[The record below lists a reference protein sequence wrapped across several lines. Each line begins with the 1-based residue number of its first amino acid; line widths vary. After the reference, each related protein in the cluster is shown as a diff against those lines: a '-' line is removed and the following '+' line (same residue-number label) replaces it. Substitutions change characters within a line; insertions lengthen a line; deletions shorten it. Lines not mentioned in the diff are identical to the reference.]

1 MSRGPDPS
9 ITTLDILR
17 VFLKS
22 PDPAFIAPEIADEV
36 GHTTD
41 GVRRRMNALVD
52 QGLLAKKKT
61 GERSVLYWITEE
73 GVHHYASET
82 SDC

>member
-1 MSRGPDPS
+1 
-9 ITTLDILR
+9 
-17 VFLKS
+17 
-22 PDPAFIAPEIADEV
+22 
-36 GHTTD
+36 
-41 GVRRRMNALVD
+41 MNALVD

-61 GERSVLYWITEE
+61 GERSVLYWVTDE

>member
-9 ITTLDILR
+9 ITTLEILR
-17 VFLKS
+17 VFLSS
-22 PDPAFIAPEIADEV
+22 PDPAFIAPEIASELDHSE
-36 GHTTD
+36 D
-41 GVRRRMNALVD
+41 GVRRRMNMLVD
-52 QGLLAKKKT
+52 EGLLAKKKT
-61 GERSVLYWITEE
+61 GTRSVLYWITEE